1 MDIEQIKKDHTE
13 AEKVCDKAYADLA
26 ELRERRQGL
35 VDEQVGLEDEK
46 KKLALKLVS
55 GDAAAKKRA
64 GEISIRLAT
73 LAPELEPMGQ
83 AVDEYL
89 ARAQRA
95 QDALAEPA
103 RALTREHVRMA
114 ARDVT
119 EAAGDV
125 DKAID
130 GLSSALRK
138 RAEVIIALEEFA
150 GRTKNE
156 LFDAQI
162 AEALRNL
169 KASHGTDR
177 AIARAGLTK
186 WLHIQNYVPAAAVAS
201 MTITDVH
208 SMRSL
213 L

>member
-1 MDIEQIKKDHTE
+1 MPI
-13 AEKVCDKAYADLA
+13 Y
-26 ELRERRQGL
+26 
-35 VDEQVGLEDEK
+35 
-46 KKLALKLVS
+46 S
-55 GDAAAKKRA
+55 
-64 GEISIRLAT
+64 
-73 LAPELEPMGQ
+73 
-83 AVDEYL
+83 
-89 ARAQRA
+89 
-95 QDALAEPA
+95 
-103 RALTREHVRMA
+103 LTREHIRIA
-114 ARDVT
+114 ARDVAD
-119 EAAGDV
+119 AAGDV

-130 GLSSALRK
+130 GLSSALGK

-177 AIARAGLTK
+177 AIARAGLNK
-186 WLHIQNYVPAAAVAS
+186 WLHIHNYVPAAAASS